1 MLNNQNNRDMKKIV
15 ITMALTVLSLAPFAK
30 DNFKMTGKIDGVGN
44 DTLCIEY
51 VILQPQKQIV
61 NRKIVVKSG
70 EFSFSAKLSE
80 AYSGLMFLKSN
91 PEEIL
96 NTYFVPDEEAVFSGR
111 LDLIEAHWSGS
122 TFYQQYERVTNLQR
136 PFDVEFAAVRNEPD
150 SIRVL
155 KNRDI
160 NSRSHPT
167 YMKYIEEP
175 LVRSLIF
182 IKTTP
187 TGLREVKMRYSSSLI
202 PYYDHS
208 REDGT
213 KPPVTVPE
221 AQMEMFI
228 RLCRMKEAGLEYLG
242 EDEPKYHLGDRVRV
256 TDGIFKGFE
265 GHIKRIRHDRKLIVT
280 IEGVAAFAT
289 RFIPPSMLERVE

>member
-1 MLNNQNNRDMKKIV
+1 MLDNSSNITKTPGPSVAAQAPEAAAAVKAGAPNAALNTASAALNRANA
-15 ITMALTVLSLAPFAK
+15 ALTKVSWYPVRVLF
-30 DNFKMTGKIDGVGN
+30 GKINLVKR
-44 DTLCIEY
+44 TLD
-51 VILQPQKQIV
+51 
-61 NRKIVVKSG
+61 
-70 EFSFSAKLSE
+70 E
-80 AYSGLMFLKSN
+80 A
-91 PEEIL
+91 
-96 NTYFVPDEEAVFSGR
+96 
-111 LDLIEAHWSGS
+111 
-122 TFYQQYERVTNLQR
+122 
-136 PFDVEFAAVRNEPD
+136 DVEYFYPTHIIE
-150 SIRVL
+150 
-155 KNRDI
+155 KN
-160 NSRSHPT
+160 
-167 YMKYIEEP
+167 MKYIEEP

-187 TGLREVKMRYSSSLI
+187 VGLREIKARYSSSLI

-221 AQMEMFI
+221 AQMDMFI
-228 RLCRMKEAGLEYLG
+228 KLCHMKEAGLEYLG

>member
-1 MLNNQNNRDMKKIV
+1 MPEDSSNSFKALKAPAAASKAPAAPKSPKSSAVSPKSNA
-15 ITMALTVLSLAPFAK
+15 ALTKVSWYPVRVLF
-30 DNFKMTGKIDGVGN
+30 GKINLVKR
-44 DTLCIEY
+44 TLDEADAEYFYPTHIIE
-51 VILQPQKQIV
+51 
-61 NRKIVVKSG
+61 
-70 EFSFSAKLSE
+70 
-80 AYSGLMFLKSN
+80 
-91 PEEIL
+91 
-96 NTYFVPDEEAVFSGR
+96 
-111 LDLIEAHWSGS
+111 
-122 TFYQQYERVTNLQR
+122 
-136 PFDVEFAAVRNEPD
+136 RN
-150 SIRVL
+150 
-155 KNRDI
+155 
-160 NSRSHPT
+160 
-167 YMKYIEEP
+167 MKYIEEP

-187 TGLREVKMRYSSSLI
+187 VGLREIKARYSSSLI
-202 PYYDHS
+202 PYYDYT

>member
-1 MLNNQNNRDMKKIV
+1 MRDFPSIISTDSLARTDAVPKTAANTVTKAPAATKANAASKAPAATKANAASKAPTAIKANA
-15 ITMALTVLSLAPFAK
+15 TAKAKTASKAPAATKANATAKAKTAAKANAALTKVNWYPVRVLF
-30 DNFKMTGKIDGVGN
+30 GKINLVKR
-44 DTLCIEY
+44 TLD
-51 VILQPQKQIV
+51 
-61 NRKIVVKSG
+61 
-70 EFSFSAKLSE
+70 E
-80 AYSGLMFLKSN
+80 A
-91 PEEIL
+91 
-96 NTYFVPDEEAVFSGR
+96 
-111 LDLIEAHWSGS
+111 
-122 TFYQQYERVTNLQR
+122 
-136 PFDVEFAAVRNEPD
+136 DVEYFYPTHIIE
-150 SIRVL
+150 
-155 KNRDI
+155 KN
-160 NSRSHPT
+160 
-167 YMKYIEEP
+167 MKYIEEP

-202 PYYDHS
+202 PYYDHF

>member
-1 MLNNQNNRDMKKIV
+1 MPDFPSIISTDSLARTDAVPKTASKAPAATKANAGTKAPAATKANAAAKAPAATKANAGAKAPAATKANGTAKAK
-15 ITMALTVLSLAPFAK
+15 TAAKANAALTKVNWYPVRVLF
-30 DNFKMTGKIDGVGN
+30 GKINLVKR
-44 DTLCIEY
+44 TLD
-51 VILQPQKQIV
+51 
-61 NRKIVVKSG
+61 
-70 EFSFSAKLSE
+70 E
-80 AYSGLMFLKSN
+80 A
-91 PEEIL
+91 
-96 NTYFVPDEEAVFSGR
+96 
-111 LDLIEAHWSGS
+111 
-122 TFYQQYERVTNLQR
+122 
-136 PFDVEFAAVRNEPD
+136 DVEYFYPTHIIE
-150 SIRVL
+150 
-155 KNRDI
+155 KN
-160 NSRSHPT
+160 
-167 YMKYIEEP
+167 MKYIEEP

-187 TGLREVKMRYSSSLI
+187 TGLREIKMRYSSSLI